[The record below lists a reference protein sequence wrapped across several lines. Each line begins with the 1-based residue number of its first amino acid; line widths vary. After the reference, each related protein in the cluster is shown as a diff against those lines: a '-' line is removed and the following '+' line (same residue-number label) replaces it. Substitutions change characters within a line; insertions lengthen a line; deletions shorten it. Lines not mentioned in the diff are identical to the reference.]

1 MVIISLSSFH
11 QKVRFDCVF
20 PIEIPLFHENILFH
34 FKLSGAYFEG
44 VFESCA
50 PDVVPAG
57 AFWELEIWL
66 FEFWSPTTSPRV
78 LWTPSSAFGALGGEG
93 FALPPPSPEVYE
105 GLRPS
110 NSPRIFK
117 SKGLRCLRSR
127 SFFFFLGKKHPL
139 KKQALFCVFY

>member
-66 FEFWSPTTSPRV
+66 FEFFKPLFTLISPYFP
-78 LWTPSSAFGALGGEG
+78 L
-93 FALPPPSPEVYE
+93 FALICLYLPLITLRRDLIYPYLPLFTLAQRPYLPLSTLTQGPYSPLFTPTQGPY
-105 GLRPS
+105 
-110 NSPRIFK
+110 SPLF
-117 SKGLRCLRSR
+117 
-127 SFFFFLGKKHPL
+127 PL
-139 KKQALFCVFY
+139 KIP